1 MKRMVGFVILVLAAL
16 VYVPRIAAQSSE
28 AAIPG
33 AIVFPK
39 TNNWL
44 SSYWY
49 CDPAEPHE
57 QTEIASWLS
66 RTALLEMAPK
76 YNAKKG
82 AGGHRLR
89 ELHDGR

>member
-16 VYVPRIAAQSSE
+16 VYAPRIAAQSSE

-57 QTEIASWLS
+57 QTEICI
-66 RTALLEMAPK
+66 MAFPHGVARNGPK
-76 YNAKKG
+76 I
-82 AGGHRLR
+82 
-89 ELHDGR
+89 